1 MAVLEHNG
9 SVIPL
14 GPDSTFGSGAQ
25 ATHRV
30 QGRDLAARHF
40 VIRIDP
46 AGGASVA
53 PTGDACVVTVDGV
66 QVPRSGAPLREG
78 AIIAAGQAQFVF
90 GAGEVAPRA
99 APIPEAQAY
108 LIDTTARRAYSLQ
121 KRTVQ
126 IGRDAGAGIVLKDPT
141 VSRFHVD
148 IRSEAGGH
156 VIYSSGA
163 TGTFINEEPVTAPR
177 LLMSGD
183 EIRIGRMTLVFT
195 TAAPPGMKVHTPAG
209 SEESAVHRRAT
220 QLDMRAYRED
230 TGSTG
235 GRGVSIPLLVTL
247 VVVLAGAVAYLLLMR

>member
-9 SVIPL
+9 TVIPL
-14 GPDSTFGSGAQ
+14 GPDTTFGSGAQ

-46 AGGASVA
+46 TGAATVA

-66 QVPRSGAPLREG
+66 QVPRTGVPLREG

-99 APIPEAQAY
+99 APPPEVQAY

-121 KRTVQ
+121 RRTVQ

-141 VSRFHVD
+141 VSRFHAD

-177 LLMSGD
+177 LLVSGD

-195 TAAPPGMKVHTPAG
+195 TAAPPGMKVYTPAG
-209 SEESAVHRRAT
+209 AEESAVHRRAT

-230 TGSTG
+230 TGSS
-235 GRGVSIPLLVTL
+235 GRGVSIPLLLTL